1 MAYFITPN
9 VTADNSAFPLRQ
21 AEGKVLGRVRSLVKG
36 STPRAGVKD
45 YRFFVDPLS
54 SLPPEMGEGPRFG
67 FTGFMSRSG
76 YGFNAF
82 AGEEEALARLQEDLG
97 GSFVTFTPALRNNKF
112 FVLDDL
118 KKEGRTP
125 FMEQDEDYRP
135 VPAFGRQG
143 EPAMEG
149 DINKFCRH
157 LLEGKPIPGLSKKY
171 WNNDFT
177 PYFFLHLW
185 TAMLLKRRSL
195 TKAARIFTVA
205 VSGTK

>member
-1 MAYFITPN
+1 MAYFMTPN

-118 KKEGRTP
+118 KRKDAPLSWNKMKITVPFPLLDGRESLRWKEISINSAAIFWRGNLYP
-125 FMEQDEDYRP
+125 ACQKILEQ
-135 VPAFGRQG
+135 
-143 EPAMEG
+143 
-149 DINKFCRH
+149 
-157 LLEGKPIPGLSKKY
+157 
-171 WNNDFT
+171 
-177 PYFFLHLW
+177 
-185 TAMLLKRRSL
+185 
-195 TKAARIFTVA
+195 
-205 VSGTK
+205 

>member
-1 MAYFITPN
+1 
-9 VTADNSAFPLRQ
+9 
-21 AEGKVLGRVRSLVKG
+21 
-36 STPRAGVKD
+36 
-45 YRFFVDPLS
+45 
-54 SLPPEMGEGPRFG
+54 MGEGPRFG

-157 LLEGKPIPGLSKKY
+157 LLEGKPIPGLSKNIGTMILRPTLLLQLRSGTMES
-171 WNNDFT
+171 WAT
-177 PYFFLHLW
+177 LFFLHLW

>member
-1 MAYFITPN
+1 
-9 VTADNSAFPLRQ
+9 
-21 AEGKVLGRVRSLVKG
+21 
-36 STPRAGVKD
+36 
-45 YRFFVDPLS
+45 
-54 SLPPEMGEGPRFG
+54 MGEGPRFG

-135 VPAFGRQG
+135 FPLLDGRESLRWKEISINSAAIFG
-143 EPAMEG
+143 
-149 DINKFCRH
+149 
-157 LLEGKPIPGLSKKY
+157 GKPIPGLSKKY

-177 PYFFLHLW
+177 PYFI
-185 TAMLLKRRSL
+185 
-195 TKAARIFTVA
+195 AAAAGGTMESWATSSFAPLDGDAFEETVIDEGAHIFTEA